1 MMIENR
7 ITIQPGKR
15 GGQPCVRNLRIT
27 VYDIL
32 ALLASGM
39 TANDILDDYPELEQ
53 EDIQACLQ
61 FAANRERNVS
71 ILLAS

>member
-15 GGQPCVRNLRIT
+15 GGQPCVRNLRMT

-39 TANDILDDYPELEQ
+39 TANEILDDYPELEQ